1 LEPIGFDLDVA
12 ENGHEA
18 LRLIQKNTYDL
29 VLSDVIMP
37 FMSGYELVEAV
48 RADPK
53 IAMTPIFAISAS
65 LMQVSAMEKKRMR
78 QFDNFI
84 AKPVNAKEL
93 FDAIRIPLHI
103 DWLYSNS
110 EPIRQVRSIG
120 DEATS
125 NGADSD
131 RYSDPTQKLQ
141 QDLLILARLGDVKAL
156 LEQLPKLNDLNTIA
170 AKKVKAYLKNYKME
184 QVITELESSLEKNP
198 RA

>member
-1 LEPIGFDLDVA
+1 MEPIGFDLDVA